1 MLDGGNVIA
10 CLKQRRSG
18 AGVEPPHAA
27 AEQLH
32 VQFIALKIKQI
43 QVGDLEFAACRWAQR
58 PAKIDDL
65 IIVNVKP
72 RHSERT
78 FRLLGLFFEAN
89 GFAFRVELDHAIAL
103 RVANLI
109 AENARAPL
117 ESERLAIKIEF
128 PRENV
133 VAKDERRARIADEF
147 RAD

>member
-18 AGVEPPHAA
+18 AGVEPRHAA

-78 FRLLGLFFEAN
+78 FRLLGRFFEAN
-89 GFAFRVELDHAIAL
+89 GFAFRVELHHAIAL
-103 RVANLI
+103 RVADLI
-109 AENARAPL
+109 AENAYSWLDGGRVAI
-117 ESERLAIKIEF
+117 EGERI
-128 PRENV
+128 R
-133 VAKDERRARIADEF
+133 DD
-147 RAD
+147 